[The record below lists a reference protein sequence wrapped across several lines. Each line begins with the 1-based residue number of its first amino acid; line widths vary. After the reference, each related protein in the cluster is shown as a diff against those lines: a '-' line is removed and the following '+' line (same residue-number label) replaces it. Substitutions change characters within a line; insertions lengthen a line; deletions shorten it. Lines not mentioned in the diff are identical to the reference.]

1 MSNTI
6 TPIPEPDFLFLYRT
20 SPSRFT
26 PRHVRIRPY
35 TLNNLVFVCPSKDFG
50 DGRDEAVYFVRI
62 ADYDAG
68 MGKGEGDCGV
78 ASVRRAI

>member
-1 MSNTI
+1 M
-6 TPIPEPDFLFLYRT
+6 
-20 SPSRFT
+20 
-26 PRHVRIRPY
+26 
-35 TLNNLVFVCPSKDFG
+35 CPSKDFG

-68 MGKGEGDCGV
+68 MGEREGDCGV